1 MNSSNLQTIEMIQI
15 LKKVQMNLKCALN
28 FKTPW
33 RDKNLIEIIECWT
46 AEF

>member
-1 MNSSNLQTIEMIQI
+1 MNLQ
-15 LKKVQMNLKCALN
+15 CALN

-33 RDKNLIEIIECWT
+33 RNKNLIEIIESWM